1 MHNKYMN
8 EPQTFVFVKLVDQV
22 VCNIWGTEAISLRC
36 AKCYKC
42 LEPKCG
48 GITPDREVEATL
60 VLVIFRLTL
69 SVFNKQHYFLKTERM

>member
-1 MHNKYMN
+1 MFLSNWRSKWFA
-8 EPQTFVFVKLVDQV
+8 TFGGQRQSV
-22 VCNIWGTEAISLRC
+22 LRC